1 MKYLL
6 VANTLFE
13 GAVGILAIAAPLL
26 LWAAADGLGV
36 SIGRAFGCALLAAA
50 LLSALALRSLN
61 NRDAILITLATLAF
75 MHVALA
81 LAELSAFLGGF
92 APLPIAV
99 VHALFGLAFLLA
111 LVRGRGPGEGR
122 PE

>member
-13 GAVGILAIAAPLL
+13 CAVGILAISAPLL

-50 LLSALALRSLN
+50 LLSALALRSLK
-61 NRDAILITLATLAF
+61 NRDAIVLALMTLSF

-81 LAELSAFLGGF
+81 VAELSAFLGGF
-92 APLPIAV
+92 APLPVAV
-99 VHALFGLAFLLA
+99 VHALFGLAFLVA
-111 LVRGRGPGEGR
+111 LVRTRA
-122 PE
+122 